1 MANAARQCGFEP
13 VFRENIG
20 SEELLEADE
29 LFLMDNCLG
38 IQKVLGLEERRFY
51 SIKTEAIA
59 RKFTELAT
67 EYRKSRML

>member
-1 MANAARQCGFEP
+1 M
-13 VFRENIG
+13 
-20 SEELLEADE
+20 LEADE